1 MGELLPWLGNTPAKW
16 LLTLVVIV
24 LPAALATGRSVAIT
38 WRPGWQAVAYCGL
51 LAATHRFI
59 DYALSD
65 GELWVLGGFVVA
77 WVMLAAAGLAMHRAT
92 RAAMMVAQYPWLHE
106 RAGLFGWR
114 DRAGG

>member
-1 MGELLPWLGNTPAKW
+1 MTEFLPWLGNTPAKW
-16 LLTLVVIV
+16 LLTLILVV

-65 GELWVLGGFVVA
+65 GELWVPGGFAIA
-77 WVMLAAAGLAMHRAT
+77 WVVLAGAGLATHRAT